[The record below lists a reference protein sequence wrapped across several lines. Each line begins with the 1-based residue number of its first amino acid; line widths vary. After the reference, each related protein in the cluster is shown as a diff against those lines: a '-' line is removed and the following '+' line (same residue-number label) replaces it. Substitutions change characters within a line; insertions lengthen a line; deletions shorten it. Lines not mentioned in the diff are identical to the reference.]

1 MSIWMN
7 MNVTHTLT
15 NIYLNLLINIMVF
28 ELYYVFS
35 LELQN
40 QSLIKI
46 KALILKISFWNIHI
60 KASMYFTYFFFKFFY
75 PIQTYKIPFNYY

>member
-1 MSIWMN
+1 MSIW

-15 NIYLNLLINIMVF
+15 NIYLNPLINIMIF

-46 KALILKISFWNIHI
+46 KVLILKISF
-60 KASMYFTYFFFKFFY
+60 
-75 PIQTYKIPFNYY
+75 